1 MKYYLIL
8 FLMLWATSVFAVELR
23 SKPVQCGGMKSLLEV
38 IDRAEEKALIGGLS
52 EVTLD
57 DRSKQI
63 MPVYVFVNI
72 DTGTFTIIEVQLA
85 SDEVCVL
92 GYGNGI
98 DFDVDKYFEKKSES

>member
-1 MKYYLIL
+1 
-8 FLMLWATSVFAVELR
+8 MLWATSVFAVELR
-23 SKPVQCGGMKSLLEV
+23 SKPVQCGGIKSLLEV
-38 IDRAEEKALIGGLS
+38 IDQAEEKALIGGLS

-98 DFDVDKYFEKKSES
+98 DFDVDRYFGKKTKS